1 MSVPFGVFLICLSV
15 TLAAGGLIVVQRSVS
30 IATRRQHNDVA
41 GFIYAVLGVVYAVLL
56 GLMVVAVW
64 EEWNEAAQTAD
75 AEASSLAEVFWLAD
89 RMPESRGQHIQELAR
104 SYARVVIDKE
114 WPLMED
120 EKSSPQAW
128 ALMDDLRISLQN
140 FDPTTPEEQVV
151 YEQGFERMRDLAD
164 ARRDRLLESKQG
176 LPAILWVVL
185 ITGGIVVVSFTYL
198 FGLDSTAIHLLMV
211 ASLALVISLVLFTV
225 AALNFPFKGDITIH
239 PEAMQQV
246 LDRFH
251 SSKLSDLR

>member
-1 MSVPFGVFLICLSV
+1 
-15 TLAAGGLIVVQRSVS
+15 
-30 IATRRQHNDVA
+30 
-41 GFIYAVLGVVYAVLL
+41 
-56 GLMVVAVW
+56 
-64 EEWNEAAQTAD
+64 
-75 AEASSLAEVFWLAD
+75 
-89 RMPESRGQHIQELAR
+89 
-104 SYARVVIDKE
+104 
-114 WPLMED
+114 
-120 EKSSPQAW
+120 
-128 ALMDDLRISLQN
+128 MDDLRISLQN

-164 ARRDRLLESKQG
+164 ARRDRLLDSKQG

-246 LDRFH
+246 LDRFQ

>member
-1 MSVPFGVFLICLSV
+1 MSVPFGVFLICLFV
-15 TLAAGGLIVVQRSVS
+15 ALAVGGLILVQRTVS

-64 EEWNEAAQTAD
+64 EEWNEAAHTAD
-75 AEASSLAEVFWLAD
+75 DEASSLAEVFWLAN
-89 RMPESRGQHIQELAR
+89 RMPESRGHHIQELAR
-104 SYARVVIDKE
+104 SYARVVVEEE
-114 WPLMED
+114 WLLMEE
-120 EKSSPQAW
+120 EKSSPKAW
-128 ALMDDLRISLQN
+128 DLLDDLRTNLQN
-140 FDPTTPEEQVV
+140 LDPTTPEEQVV

-185 ITGGIVVVSFTYL
+185 VTGGIVVVSFTYL

-246 LDRFH
+246 LDQFE
-251 SSKLSDLR
+251 SSKLSDL